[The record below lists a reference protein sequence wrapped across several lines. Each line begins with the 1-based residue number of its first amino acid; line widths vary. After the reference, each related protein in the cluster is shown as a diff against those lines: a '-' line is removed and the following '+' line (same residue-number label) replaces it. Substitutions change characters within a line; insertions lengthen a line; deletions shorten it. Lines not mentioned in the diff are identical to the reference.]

1 MLNQVVIVGRMTE
14 NPTIKE
20 GETKTIMNLAV
31 NRSFKNADGIYETD
45 LVPCI
50 LWEGIATNVMEYC
63 HKGDVV
69 GVRGRLESVVDPET
83 NTSRLQ
89 VIAEK
94 VSFLSSKAP
103 DKE

>member
-45 LVPCI
+45 FVPCI